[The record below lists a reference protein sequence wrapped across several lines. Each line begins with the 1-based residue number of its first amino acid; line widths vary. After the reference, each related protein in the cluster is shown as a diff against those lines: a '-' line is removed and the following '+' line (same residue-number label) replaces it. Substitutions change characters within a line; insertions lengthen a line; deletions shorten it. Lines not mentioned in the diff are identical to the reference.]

1 MNDSKKDRGN
11 KIKNYAK
18 VSTKFSPSKEKK
30 NKKFDTLKSSPQKQF
45 SKLESKNDESINT
58 EMLGLDESDEDSRSL
73 EKQGTNFDEK
83 TKIKLQRNLA
93 DLMAK
98 DINKRTLL
106 HRAALDQNH
115 KLMEEVINDYEAIEK
130 NYKNE
135 KNQEDPQAVEIKP
148 LKDFINTPDIFGN
161 TPLLNACS
169 LKIQGESK
177 REDCLTLLLD
187 HGANVNAKNKRT
199 LWNALHWIAYH
210 GEIESAKILVERKD
224 PISMH
229 EPDFQGYYAI
239 DVAGK
244 QVFKILKIMCF
255 YVFS

>member
-1 MNDSKKDRGN
+1 MTDHKKDRG
-11 KIKNYAK
+11 KQIKNLAR
-18 VSTKFSPSKEKK
+18 VSSKLSPSKDKK
-30 NKKFDTLKSSPQKQF
+30 TKKSDTLKSSPQKQF
-45 SKLESKNDESINT
+45 SKLNSKNDESINT
-58 EMLGLDESDEDSRSL
+58 EMLGLEDSGDDDGRSL
-73 EKQGTNFDEK
+73 EKQATDFDEK

-93 DLMAK
+93 DLMAT

-130 NYKNE
+130 NYKNGRNE
-135 KNQEDPQAVEIKP
+135 EDPDAVEIKP

-161 TPLLNACS
+161 TPLLSACS

-210 GEIESAKILVERKD
+210 GEIESAKIMVERKD

-239 DVAGK
+239 DIAGK
-244 QVFKILKIMCF
+244 QVFYF
-255 YVFS
+255 